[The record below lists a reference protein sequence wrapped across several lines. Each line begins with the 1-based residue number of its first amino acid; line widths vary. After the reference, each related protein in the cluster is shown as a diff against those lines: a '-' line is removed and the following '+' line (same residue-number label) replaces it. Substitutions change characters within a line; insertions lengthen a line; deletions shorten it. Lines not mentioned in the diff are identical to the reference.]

1 MGWFGKKKDLADAT
15 EEVLA
20 HLRTTDN
27 IRDLQDGQKELADA
41 IQSLSDRL
49 TRLELSLENHESK
62 VMLAALRETH
72 QAVNVVHGSLN
83 DRVAKVE
90 MRLQTGAP
98 DDGEDTHRITRRNSD

>member
-41 IQSLSDRL
+41 IQSLSERL
-49 TRLELSLENHESK
+49 MRLELSLENHESK

-72 QAVNVVHGSLN
+72 QAVNVVHGTLN
-83 DRVAKVE
+83 ERVTKVE
-90 MRLQTGAP
+90 MSLENDRSNPGGDTRLIGK
-98 DDGEDTHRITRRNSD
+98 